1 MQPREAILYCQY
13 IKNHAKK
20 PSSDLLLPIIYFA
33 KQNPDF
39 TKRGF
44 LTDDLENLWCTLT
57 APV

>member
-1 MQPREAILYCQY
+1 MQPREAIYQ
-13 IKNHAKK
+13 KSREKK

-44 LTDDLENLWCTLT
+44 LTDDLENLWCTLK